1 MGEQWEGVRQG
12 APTRTSQFTT
22 IEILPQTELSPYLPD
37 LIIIS
42 FSQESLQW
50 STVPVPCRWEFL
62 EKNVQKKKKMEFPC
76 QEAAFTSQT
85 APSPAS
91 FSPSPSWLC
100 VSFAFQSLDATG
112 LPAHL
117 PLDTDFKPPLLLPLI
132 PISQA
137 SCPDRQ
143 HVLEKEGKVFE
154 LKPLEVSK
162 KLEQ

>member
-62 EKNVQKKKKMEFPC
+62 EKNVQKKKKWNSH
-76 QEAAFTSQT
+76 AKR
-85 APSPAS
+85 
-91 FSPSPSWLC
+91 LL
-100 VSFAFQSLDATG
+100 SL
-112 LPAHL
+112 LKL
-117 PLDTDFKPPLLLPLI
+117 LPPLPHSLPVPPGSVCLLPSRVWTQQGSPHI
-132 PISQA
+132 
-137 SCPDRQ
+137 CPWTLTSSP
-143 HVLEKEGKVFE
+143 HSFCL
-154 LKPLEVSK
+154 
-162 KLEQ
+162 